1 MKSVLSLGLLLFA
14 SSFYGQEWHKDLD
27 EAMSEAKTEG
37 KNVLL
42 FFSVA
47 DACDSCR
54 RLDRLIFQ
62 SPEFREYADKK
73 LILVKMDFQGP
84 VNAETKAENLLI
96 VEKYN
101 KDGFFPW
108 VVLVDPSRKLLGKAD
123 MYDDQSPD
131 DYLKMIR
138 KLDN

>member
-1 MKSVLSLGLLLFA
+1 MKACLFVIIFLFTAVLH
-14 SSFYGQEWHKDLD
+14 GQEWHSDLD
-27 EAMSEAKTEG
+27 AAIADAKSRG

-47 DACDSCR
+47 DACESCR

-62 SPEFREYADKK
+62 SPEFSRYADEN
-73 LILVKMDFQGP
+73 LVLAKMDFQGAGNP
-84 VNAETKAENLLI
+84 RDKAEQLLI

-108 VVLVDPSRKLLGKAD
+108 VVLIDPSRKLMGKAD
-123 MYDDQSPD
+123 MYDNQSPS
-131 DYLKMIR
+131 DYVSMIR
-138 KLDN
+138 RLNN